1 MKKIVFFASALIII
15 LANPTSSNAS
25 DFIFMPRVMGGVETY
40 KYEQEIPGGNT
51 FEFSDTMPFIGC
63 GVTVAY
69 DSFYIDGYFM
79 ETETGSDSPYNS
91 DVNFSRQN
99 YSFSVGYHKED
110 SLVTYFVG
118 YRSGKTEFETAIEFD
133 LTTSG
138 WFVGG
143 AIGNQYIS
151 FNCALALLEGKSDMF
166 ATDEEDDVVGFT
178 AGVKWKTP
186 VKPITERLYFGLS
199 IDYSWFSFENFTEST
214 INYGASLSYVF

>member
-1 MKKIVFFASALIII
+1 MKKIVFFVSAFIII

-40 KYEQEIPGGNT
+40 NYEQEAPGGNT
-51 FEFSDTMPFIGC
+51 LEFSDTMPFIGC
-63 GVTVAY
+63 GVTVAK

-79 ETETGSDSPYNS
+79 ETETGSDSPYNW

-99 YSFSVGYHKED
+99 YSFSVGYHKEG
-110 SLVTYFVG
+110 SLGTYFVG
-118 YRSGKTEFETAIEFD
+118 YRSGKTEFETATEFD

-143 AIGNQYIS
+143 AIGNPYFS
-151 FNCALALLEGKSDMF
+151 FNCAIAFLEGD
-166 ATDEEDDVVGFT
+166 ATDEQDNVVGFT

-199 IDYSWFSFENFTEST
+199 IDYSLFSFENFTEST